1 MKTGNL
7 KMVSNGDTKQK
18 GVRKKEFEYLI
29 SQETIRERKLY
40 ENYLKQE
47 FVRKIPKE
55 VEDVIFRNLRK
66 EK

>member
-1 MKTGNL
+1 MKAGNL
-7 KMVSNGDTKQK
+7 KMTSNGDAEQK
-18 GVRKKEFEYLI
+18 GVMKKEFEYLI
-29 SQETIRERKLY
+29 SQEPIRERKLH